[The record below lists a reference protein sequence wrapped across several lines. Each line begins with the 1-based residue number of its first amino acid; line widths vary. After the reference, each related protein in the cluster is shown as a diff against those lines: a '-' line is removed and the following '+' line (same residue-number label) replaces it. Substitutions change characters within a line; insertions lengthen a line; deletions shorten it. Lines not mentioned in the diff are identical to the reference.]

1 MLILQHRFQELG
13 KEKRSLDLIMMNAL
27 QVSNLKKTYEDPKD
41 PSKSTHALKGISF
54 EIRPGEIFGLLGPN
68 GAGKTT
74 LISTIT
80 TLEKPSSG
88 DVQVFGIGVQDNP
101 QLVKQYVGTVH
112 QEVINTGYFD
122 IIEILKFQSGYYGLN
137 KNIDRINFLVDRLGL
152 KPHAH
157 KKVKQLSGGMKRRLM
172 IAKALVHSP
181 KLLLLDEPTAGVDVE
196 LRESLWK
203 FVRELQRDG
212 MSILLTT
219 HYLEEAEQLCHRIA
233 IINKGE
239 LNFLGD
245 PKEVIQKYST
255 KKLNIKFTNG
265 ESKEILS
272 SAADSLNTIL
282 AQHKISIADVADISM
297 TEGKLEEAFTK
308 VVKQ

>member
-1 MLILQHRFQELG
+1 M
-13 KEKRSLDLIMMNAL
+13 SNAL
-27 QVSNLKKTYEDPKD
+27 EVTTLRKTYVDSQNPE
-41 PSKSTHALKGISF
+41 KSVEALKGVSF
-54 EIRPGEIFGLLGPN
+54 NIKPGEIFGLLGPN

-80 TLEKPSSG
+80 TLEKPTSG
-88 DVQVFGIGVQDNP
+88 QVEVFGISVLDEP
-101 QLVKQYVGTVH
+101 RLVKQYVGVVH

-122 IIEILKFQSGYYGLN
+122 VTEILGFQSGYFGISNN
-137 KNIDRINFLVDRLGL
+137 KDRIAFLIDRLGL

-172 IAKALVHSP
+172 IAKALVHTP

-203 FVRELQRDG
+203 FVRELQQDG
-212 MSILLTT
+212 MSLLLTT
-219 HYLEEAEQLCHRIA
+219 HYLEEAENLCNRIA

-239 LNFLGD
+239 LNFCGD

-265 ESKEILS
+265 NSQQILS
-272 SAADSLNTIL
+272 PASETLNAIL
-282 AQHKISIADVADISM
+282 ALHKISIGDVADIQMS
-297 TEGKLEEAFTK
+297 EGKLEEAFTK
-308 VVKQ
+308 VVNQ